1 MGELSN
7 PSDITFASRF
17 ECKYLVSPMLVPEIR
32 EFLYPFVQPDRFAA
46 LREGYRYPV
55 CSLYLD
61 TEDLRLYQQVVGGEK
76 KRFKLRARTYSDAPS
91 APVFLEVKR
100 KINNIVRKRRARVE
114 RQEAQSILADSSR
127 GFFAPVASGQL
138 ASDFDYFVEHTR
150 LTEARPLIKVRYLR
164 EAYESRGGDPVRI
177 TIDTDLTHAVA
188 LDGDIGHEHGRW
200 VSSSLTEHIIEIK
213 FTDRYPTWI
222 HDLVQMF
229 GLNQR
234 AVPKYAMS
242 VEHML
247 VAGRESALA
256 VAGFTLPPL
265 RA

>member
-7 PSDITFASRF
+7 PSDLTFASRF
-17 ECKYLVSPMLVPEIR
+17 ECKYLVSPMLIAEVR
-32 EFLYPFVQPDRFAA
+32 AFLHPFVKPDRFAF
-46 LREGYRYPV
+46 LRDGYRYPV

-76 KRFKLRARTYSDAPS
+76 KRFKIRARTYTDAPS
-91 APVFLEVKR
+91 APVFLEIKR
-100 KINNIVRKRRARVE
+100 KINNIVRKRRARVD
-114 RQEAQSILADSSR
+114 RARARSIIADALR
-127 GFFAPVASGQL
+127 GFSAPLPSGAL
-138 ASDFDYFVEHTR
+138 ASDLDYFVEHTR
-150 LTEARPLIKVRYLR
+150 LTEARPLLKVRYLR
-164 EAYESRGGDPVRI
+164 EAYESRAGDPVRI
-177 TIDTDLTHAVA
+177 TIDTDLMHAVA
-188 LDGDIGHEHGRW
+188 LDGDIDHGHGRW
-200 VSSSLTEHIIEIK
+200 VSSSLKDHIIEIK

-222 HDLVQMF
+222 RDLVQMF